1 MEPSKR
7 YSFVSLF
14 FILKCLLV
22 MLNFFL
28 VDIVV
33 ISYSDALRS
42 SKYNYN
48 ISFSRSYIFCTINCN
63 KFACLIESISL
74 SGITVNKKNSL
85 QRRSYI
91 GSLHLLIVIQ
101 NHLSLLG
108 AGMFWERS
116 RKHLEI
122 SLSQNNRKFYPPKAT
137 HMLMT

>member
-33 ISYSDALRS
+33 ISYSDAIRS

-74 SGITVNKKNSL
+74 SGITINKKK
-85 QRRSYI
+85 I
-91 GSLHLLIVIQ
+91 
-101 NHLSLLG
+101 
-108 AGMFWERS
+108 
-116 RKHLEI
+116 
-122 SLSQNNRKFYPPKAT
+122 PC
-137 HMLMT
+137 

>member
-48 ISFSRSYIFCTINCN
+48 ISFSRSYIFCTINCD